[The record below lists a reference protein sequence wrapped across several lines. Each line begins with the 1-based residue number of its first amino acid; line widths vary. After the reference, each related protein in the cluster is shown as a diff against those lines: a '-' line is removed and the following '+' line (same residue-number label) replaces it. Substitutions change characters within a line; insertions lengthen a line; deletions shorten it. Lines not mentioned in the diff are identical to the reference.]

1 MTDGRSTDV
10 KRMLK
15 RGTAVQATADVLREE
30 ILNQLPD
37 GDGGEWLLGS
47 EDEVLERLGVSRPTL
62 RQAVRLLE
70 AEQLLVVRRGH
81 GGGIWAQAPSSEG
94 VIHSVSVFLRSRGAN
109 VLDLMDAVALVA
121 PRCMALAAE
130 NPDVDA
136 RSQLVELAEE
146 LNEAAGSTSGARR
159 FAVLR
164 LEYFNQVAALASNPL
179 INLYFSVAND
189 LIATTRRPMYLQEDE
204 RRKAAR
210 FYTRAADAIVRG
222 DAGRAERLA
231 RTFFTELVEWLTNEA
246 THRDDDWLLIS

>member
-1 MTDGRSTDV
+1 MTDARSTDV

-30 ILNQLPD
+30 ILTQLPD
-37 GDGGEWLLGS
+37 ADGDEWLLGS

-81 GGGIWAQAPSSEG
+81 GGGIWAQAPSSDG

-130 NPDVDA
+130 SPDVDGRA
-136 RSQLVELAEE
+136 QLGKVAVQ
-146 LNEAAGSTSGARR
+146 LNETAESASGARR

-164 LEYFNQVAALASNPL
+164 LEFFNQVASLAPNPL
-179 INLYFSVAND
+179 INLYLSVAND
-189 LIATTRRPMYLQEDE
+189 LIATTRQPMYLREDE

-222 DAGRAERLA
+222 DANRAERLA
-231 RTFFTELVEWLTNEA
+231 RSFFGELVTWLREEA
-246 THRDDDWLLIS
+246 THREDDWLLIN